1 MKTINKILT
10 TLLLLPLLLITQ
22 QTMANDSEVRV
33 IEMTGNNQLEFSVT
47 DIEAR
52 PGEKI
57 KVVLTTIS
65 DFPKM
70 AMAHNFVLLDSGV
83 DAAAVASA
91 SAKAHDN
98 EYIAPEMTDKIL
110 AYTGLAGG
118 DETVEV
124 TFTVPDDTGTYEYIC
139 SFPGHFSGGMKGTLT
154 VKKQAT

>member
-1 MKTINKILT
+1 MKTLNKIMT
-10 TLLLLPLLLITQ
+10 AMLLLPLLLITQ
-22 QTMANDSEVRV
+22 QGMADDSEVRV

-57 KVVLTTIS
+57 KVVLTTVS

-91 SAKAHDN
+91 SAKASDN
-98 EYIAPEMTDKIL
+98 EYIAPEMEDKIL
-110 AYTGLAGG
+110 EYTGLAGG
-118 DETVEV
+118 GETVEV
-124 TFTVPDDTGTYEYIC
+124 TFTVPKDAGTYEYIC

-154 VKKQAT
+154 VTKQAS